1 MASIKVLFYLRKS
14 KTNRFGSDPIY
25 MRVTVSGDRF
35 ETATSYT
42 VDPAKWSQK
51 SCRVIGNNKEAKE
64 LNNLLDALRAK
75 VYDIQ
80 KTLLLTNQ
88 EITKDVFGKLWFGV
102 KEPSKML
109 LGIFKEHNEQI
120 KALIN
125 IQYSLATYKKYLTT
139 FDHTANFIR
148 ELYNKT
154 DIAIEDI
161 KYKFITDFEFW
172 LKTKKKC
179 NQNSTVKYLTNFKKI
194 IHICTKNGWLLRDP
208 FAAHKMIKED
218 TQRPY
223 LTSAELDILHAKDF
237 SSERLRQVRD
247 IFLFSCYTGL
257 AYIDTQKLT
266 YNEIVTG
273 IDGEKWIITTRQKT
287 EAASR
292 IPLLP
297 TAIAILGKYKDHPAC
312 IVKNRALP
320 ILSNQKMNEYLHEI
334 ATICGI
340 NKKMTYHTARH
351 TFATTVTLTNGVPI
365 ETVSKMLGHRNLKTT
380 QHYAKIV
387 DTKISEDMKA
397 LKYRMQQEIS
407 K

>member
-1 MASIKVLFYLRKS
+1 MANLKVLFYLRKT
-14 KTNRFGSDPIY
+14 KMNRFGSDPIY
-25 MRVTVSGDRF
+25 MRVTINGERF
-35 ETATSYT
+35 ETATSYI

-51 SCRVIGNNKEAKE
+51 SCRVSGNSKEAKE
-64 LNNLLDALRAK
+64 LNNLLNAVRAK

-88 EITKDVFGKLWFGV
+88 EITKEVFSKLWFGV
-102 KEPSKML
+102 KEQPKML
-109 LGIFKEHNEQI
+109 LDIFVEHNKKI
-120 KALIN
+120 KALID
-125 IQYSLATYKKYLTT
+125 IQYSLATYRKYLTT
-139 FDHTANFIR
+139 LDHTRNFIC
-148 ELYNKT
+148 ELYNKS

-179 NQNSTVKYLTNFKKI
+179 NHNSTVKYLTNFKKI
-194 IHICTKNGWLLRDP
+194 IHICLKNGWLLRDP
-208 FAAHKMIKED
+208 FAAHKMVKEEV
-218 TQRPY
+218 QRPY
-223 LTSAELDILHAKDF
+223 LTSTELDILHTKQF
-237 SSERLRQVRD
+237 STERLSQVRD

-257 AYIDTQKLT
+257 AYIDTQKLS

-273 IDGEKWIITTRQKT
+273 IDGEKWIITNRQKT
-287 EAASR
+287 DAASR

-297 TAIAILGKYKDHPAC
+297 QAISILNKYKDHPVC
-312 IVKNRALP
+312 VVKNRALP
-320 ILSNQKMNEYLHEI
+320 ILSNQKMNGYLHEI
-334 ATICGI
+334 AAICGI

-397 LKYRMQQEIS
+397 LKIRMQQGTN
-407 K
+407 